1 MMKERD
7 WTDRALAEGETMS
20 AAGLTIHRAPAT
32 PSCLISG
39 DLEAAIAAL
48 APGARSIGLFQDRPP
63 IAAIRI
69 ARDRALLV
77 GATGEPGWRDGYAIS
92 PATGLY
98 TCFRISGADVMD
110 ALAEGTGA
118 DLTASSPA
126 ASLQF
131 AGITCLLTRQDK
143 MAELWVE
150 AAMATYMTTWLA
162 GRAPMKSA

>member
-7 WTDRALAEGETMS
+7 WTDRALAEGETMTV
-20 AAGLTIHRAPAT
+20 AGLTIHLAPAA

-48 APGARSIGLFQDRPP
+48 APGGRSIGLFQDRPL

-77 GATGEPGWRDGYAIS
+77 GATGEPGWHDGYAIS

-98 TCFRISGADVMD
+98 TCFQISGADVMD
-110 ALAEGTGA
+110 ALTEGTGA

-131 AGITCLLTRQDK
+131 AGITCLLTRQGK
-143 MAELWVE
+143 LAELWVE
-150 AAMATYMTTWLA
+150 AAMATYVTSWLM
-162 GRAPMKSA
+162 GRVPMKSA